1 MATAASFEVAWA
13 VCAALSVAGAAA
25 FVAAGRRELHVPQVH
40 RRVSRLV
47 SLAVAP
53 DPIPGLAEAL
63 EAAGGELVEPAS
75 AEAIVW
81 TSPGQP
87 DRLAA
92 LLEPRHR
99 WVALVIAGVE
109 RWLAA
114 GVVDDSRV
122 WTCARG
128 VYADGVAEHAL
139 ALVLA
144 AARRLPACARAES
157 WRQLDTERLRGE
169 RVTILGAGA
178 IGGRLAVLLAPLGA
192 RLFAVTRHGA
202 PLPGFERT
210 YPSSALREALSGV
223 RYLVVT
229 ARADGRDA
237 RHSRRRSAR
246 RARPTRGPSSTLRAG
261 SWSTPRRSR
270 SASAT
275 AGSARRSST
284 SPHPEPL
291 PDGHPLWSLDNVL
304 VTPHVAN
311 PNAGNPWDSHLPEL
325 VEHLADNVR
334 AFADDRPLAGTIDV
348 AAGY

>member
-1 MATAASFEVAWA
+1 M
-13 VCAALSVAGAAA
+13 
-25 FVAAGRRELHVPQVH
+25 
-40 RRVSRLV
+40 SRLV

-114 GVVDDSRV
+114 GLVDDSRV

-169 RVTILGAGA
+169 TVTILGAGA
-178 IGGRLAVLLAPLGA
+178 IGGRLAGLLAPLGA
-192 RLFAVTRHGA
+192 RLVAVTRHGA

-210 YPSSALREALSGV
+210 YPSSALREALAGV

-229 ARADGRDA
+229 AALTDATRGIVDGAVLDALGPRGVLVNVARGELVDTEALVERLRDGRLGAALLDV
-237 RHSRRRSAR
+237 
-246 RARPTRGPSSTLRAG
+246 TD
-261 SWSTPRRSR
+261 
-270 SASAT
+270 
-275 AGSARRSST
+275 
-284 SPHPEPL
+284 PEPL

-325 VEHLADNVR
+325 LEHLADNVR

>member
-1 MATAASFEVAWA
+1 MSRPVA
-13 VCAALSVAGAAA
+13 
-25 FVAAGRRELHVPQVH
+25 
-40 RRVSRLV
+40 
-47 SLAVAP
+47 LAVAP
-53 DPIPGLAEAL
+53 EPIPGLAEAL
-63 EAAGGELVEPAS
+63 AAAGAELVEPAS

-87 DRLAA
+87 ERLAA

-114 GVVDDSRV
+114 GVVDDART

-144 AARRLPACARAES
+144 AARRLPAYARAAT

-169 RVTILGAGA
+169 TVTILGAGA
-178 IGGRLAVLLAPLGA
+178 IGCRLAGLLAPLGV
-192 RLFAVTRHGA
+192 RLVAVTRHGA
-202 PLPGFERT
+202 PLEGFERT
-210 YPSSALREALSGV
+210 YPVSALDEALVGA

-229 ARADGRDA
+229 AALTDATRGIVDGTVLDALGPRGVLVNVARGELVETDALVERLGDGRLGAALLDV
-237 RHSRRRSAR
+237 
-246 RARPTRGPSSTLRAG
+246 TD
-261 SWSTPRRSR
+261 
-270 SASAT
+270 
-275 AGSARRSST
+275 
-284 SPHPEPL
+284 PEPL
-291 PDGHPLWSLDNVL
+291 PDGHPLWRLADVL
-304 VTPHVAN
+304 ITPHVAN

-325 VEHLADNVR
+325 LEHLAHNVR
-334 AFADDRPLAGTIDV
+334 AFADDRPLAGVIDL

>member
-1 MATAASFEVAWA
+1 
-13 VCAALSVAGAAA
+13 
-25 FVAAGRRELHVPQVH
+25 
-40 RRVSRLV
+40 VSRLV

-63 EAAGGELVEPAS
+63 EAAGAELVEPAS

-169 RVTILGAGA
+169 TVTILGAGA
-178 IGGRLAVLLAPLGA
+178 IGGRLAGLLAPLGA
-192 RLFAVTRHGA
+192 RLVAVTRHGA

-229 ARADGRDA
+229 AALTDATRGIVDGAVLDTLGPRGVLVNVARGELVDTEALVERLRDGRLGAALLDV
-237 RHSRRRSAR
+237 
-246 RARPTRGPSSTLRAG
+246 TD
-261 SWSTPRRSR
+261 
-270 SASAT
+270 
-275 AGSARRSST
+275 
-284 SPHPEPL
+284 PEPL

-325 VEHLADNVR
+325 LEHLADNVR